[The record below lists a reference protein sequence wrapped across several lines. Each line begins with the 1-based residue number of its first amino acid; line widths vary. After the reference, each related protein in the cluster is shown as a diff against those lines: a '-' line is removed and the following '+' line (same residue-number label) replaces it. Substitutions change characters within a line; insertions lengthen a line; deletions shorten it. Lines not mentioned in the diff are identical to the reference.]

1 MNFRFGKLCGIFC
14 VAVVMSVALSL
25 NIFGETFNSNVFTT
39 EPKNNFDGFSGKS
52 LDTTANLNWSTANGG
67 KITRTTVKNLPSYL
81 LTTNA
86 DKEGNTT
93 FVSSPKNPLDISR
106 VGRLSFV
113 MQYDADEK
121 VEYTVKLTLDD
132 GMDRLV
138 CTASLKGNYRQLVS
152 FEMGFFSPERKITE
166 MSLEFSSE
174 TDGGKISI
182 SGPYYT
188 EIDETYSD
196 EFSLGDIELSSDA
209 TYVREGIFVADSTQK
224 TGFSGRFLNSKK
236 IDANHLRLFA
246 TTGEYG
252 GTLEIRYSYFNESN
266 GNLATKSV
274 NVSLESKSQNAS
286 YIIPL
291 EYSDK
296 IVSLTFLFDV
306 SRSGGVTVHK
316 IEAVEIYQPPAQ
328 IRHGE
333 ISQCLYNA
341 KAGTITVKGKIFH
354 DFLIKHTSYTLYL
367 YRLDKSET
375 LQSIMD
381 SGKKPV
387 ASAKMSSEFKM
398 TYNAGRQDKLA
409 AISLYTVV
417 AFDGEKFIEILPS
430 FHVENK
436 SASAVSDA
444 SLIKGI
450 VGENI
455 SCFSNMGAG
464 VSCVD
469 VYLDRLFC
477 EKKSGYIYSLG
488 NSHVYFDSDYIHT
501 IDKQVK
507 NLCVAGCSVYLRLLI
522 GENGAD
528 LPFATATA
536 EDQGYSFEIKNQD
549 ARTNLFA
556 AIDFLTS
563 RYSDHQNGRVAGYIV
578 GRSENYEGTSD
589 VDIDRITAEILET
602 VALSAAVAMVDAKVI
617 LPISADVDSEIF
629 LRSLYNRLQERGG
642 LRFFLMLESRQTCFS
657 LGHVE
662 EFNACFVSIERTLER
677 ISTLYKWAQSK
688 YFYTWMPD
696 PAESAE
702 SMKISYAY
710 MYMRFL
716 ASNNCESFILST
728 NKTQDSELLDFV
740 KFFDT
745 SKNTELS
752 DSVLKLLGVE
762 KWEDIIEGFSNTRV
776 PVRDYT
782 ETANKEI
789 SSMGTFDLFN
799 FSSSFSSLGWF
810 DADGCIS
817 LSMSM
822 SAGEKHLH
830 ALMENYDGHSE
841 LAYHFDYPEKLSMA
855 PCLSFDFSVGEV
867 DTEKYSV
874 KIIVRSGND
883 VLEAVDVFSGGEQK
897 RFTVDISSVADAVDS
912 LSICVNAVEGVRDN
926 FDFKL
931 SRISVLS
938 KNMTDKQLLD
948 SIEQAR
954 AQAGHHVNG
963 SLDIERESPDYEFV
977 IVLVGILAICV
988 IVAGIYDR
996 SKEK

>member
-1 MNFRFGKLCGIFC
+1 MNFRFGKLWGIFC
-14 VAVVMSVALSL
+14 VAVVISVALSL

-39 EPKNNFDGFSGKS
+39 EQKNNFDGFSGKS
-52 LDTTANLNWSTANGG
+52 LDTTANLNWKTASGS
-67 KITRTTVKNLPSYL
+67 KITRTTLKNLPSYL
-81 LTTNA
+81 LTANA
-86 DKEGNTT
+86 DKHGNTT
-93 FVSSPKNPLDISR
+93 FISSPKNPLDISR

-113 MQYDADEK
+113 IQYAADER

-132 GMDRLV
+132 GTDRLV

-152 FEMGFFSPERKITE
+152 FEMGFFSQERRITA

-196 EFSLGDIELSSDA
+196 EFSLGDIELSPDA

-236 IDANHLRLFA
+236 LDANHLRLFA
-246 TTGEYG
+246 TTGEFG

-274 NVSLESKSQNAS
+274 NVSLESNLKNSS
-286 YIIPL
+286 YIVPL

-296 IVSLTFLFDV
+296 IVSLSFLFDV
-306 SRSGGVTVHK
+306 SRSGGVTVHR
-316 IEAVEIYQPPAQ
+316 IEAVEIYQPSSQ

-333 ISQCLYNA
+333 ISQCLYDME
-341 KAGTITVKGKIFH
+341 AGTVTVKGKIFH

-367 YRLDKSET
+367 YRLDTSET
-375 LQSIMD
+375 LQSIME

-409 AISLYTVV
+409 ALSQYAVV
-417 AFDGEKFIEILPS
+417 AFDGEDLIEILPP
-430 FHVENK
+430 FHLESK
-436 SASAVSDA
+436 SAAAGSDG
-444 SLIKGI
+444 SLSKGI
-450 VGENI
+450 VGDNI
-455 SCFSNMGAG
+455 SCFSTMGAG

-477 EKKSGYIYSLG
+477 EKNSGYIYSLK
-488 NSHVYFDSDYIHT
+488 NVHLYFDSDYVHT

-522 GENGAD
+522 GENGSA
-528 LPFATATA
+528 LPFATFA
-536 EDQGYSFEIKNQD
+536 EGNQGYSFEIKNHD
-549 ARTNLFA
+549 AKTNLFA
-556 AIDFLTS
+556 AIDFLTG
-563 RYSDHQNGRVAGYIV
+563 RYSGHKNGRVAGYIV
-578 GRSENYEGTSD
+578 GRSENHKETSN
-589 VDIDRITAEILET
+589 VDIGMTTAEILET
-602 VALSAAVAMVDAKVI
+602 VALSAAISMVDAKII
-617 LPISADVDSEIF
+617 LPVSADVDSEIF

-642 LRFFLMLESRQTCFS
+642 LRFSLMLESSQTCFS
-657 LGHVE
+657 LE
-662 EFNACFVSIERTLER
+662 QAEDFNARLVSIEKTLDR
-677 ISTLYKWAQSK
+677 ISTLYKWVQSK
-688 YFYTWMPD
+688 YFYTWIPD
-696 PAESAE
+696 PAESDE
-702 SMKISYAY
+702 RLKTSYAY
-710 MYMRFL
+710 MYMRFSV
-716 ASNNCESFILST
+716 SNNCESFILST
-728 NKTQDSELLDFV
+728 NRSQDSELLDFV

-745 SKNTELS
+745 SKNAELS
-752 DSVLKLLGVE
+752 DSVLKLLGAE
-762 KWEDIIEGFSNTRV
+762 KWEDIIEGFSNTKV
-776 PVRDYT
+776 PVRNYV
-782 ETANKEI
+782 ETTNKEI
-789 SSMGTFDLFN
+789 SSMGNFDLFD
-799 FSSSFSSLGWF
+799 FSSSFNSLGWF
-810 DADGCIS
+810 SADGCIS

-855 PCLSFDFSVGEV
+855 PYLSFDFSVGES

-897 RFTVDISSVADAVDS
+897 RFTLDISPVADAVDS
-912 LSICVNAVEGVRDN
+912 LSICVNAVEGARDS

-931 SRISVLS
+931 SQISVLS
-938 KNMTDKQLLD
+938 NNMTDKQLLD